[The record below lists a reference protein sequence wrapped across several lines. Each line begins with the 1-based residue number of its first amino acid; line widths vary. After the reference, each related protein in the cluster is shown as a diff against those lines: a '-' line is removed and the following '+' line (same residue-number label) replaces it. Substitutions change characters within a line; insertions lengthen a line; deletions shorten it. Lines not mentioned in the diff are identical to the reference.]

1 MIHSVSQLGITPK
14 QYYTFLEKLQHIL
27 PCKYCRNNFWR
38 NLRSLKH
45 SLPHEKDQLPLW
57 SIHVHNTVSLD
68 LDSDADVWEP
78 VKTLHLLPEVSVETL
93 FPEGFFYAVSLNVT
107 DEKRI
112 PVLRDFLE
120 YYQRLL
126 NLNHVRNQEYHSM
139 KKDDWKLI
147 DKAFT
152 TLENDLS
159 KIELQETRKKEEE
172 NQENQKKEEDVSK
185 SDFVKISML
194 HFTDILQEKDIP
206 NEKEIVELVYR
217 SGDTR
222 LANDKNF
229 IRKTRKSKY
238 RVGSATSDKASKS
251 RKKSL

>member
-1 MIHSVSQLGITPK
+1 
-14 QYYTFLEKLQHIL
+14 
-27 PCKYCRNNFWR
+27 
-38 NLRSLKH
+38 
-45 SLPHEKDQLPLW
+45 
-57 SIHVHNTVSLD
+57 
-68 LDSDADVWEP
+68 
-78 VKTLHLLPEVSVETL
+78 VETL
-93 FPEGFFYAVSLNVT
+93 FPEGFFYSVSLNVT